1 MSEAD
6 AKSLA
11 NYIREVLHMADKKG
25 LLYLYAGAVVSE
37 TCDRLNGEDKEFN
50 RVLVEKYEEEIL
62 KRMN

>member
-1 MSEAD
+1 
-6 AKSLA
+6 
-11 NYIREVLHMADKKG
+11 MADKKG